1 MLGLCLDYQS
11 LLLLLSGDRTSLK
24 TIVVV
29 IDPFHIHLQDPK
41 IVCITQVKERFNINN
56 RFNTN
61 SSLTSTNNIFKSKYL
76 HISLRICMYT
86 LIKKN

>member
-11 LLLLLSGDRTSLK
+11 LLLYSGDGTSLK

-29 IDPFHIHLQDPK
+29 IDPFHTHIQDPK
-41 IVCITQVKERFNINN
+41 IVCITQVKVSFNINN

-76 HISLRICMYT
+76 HICLRM
-86 LIKKN
+86 